1 MKKYSIILVAS
12 MMATAAMAQKLTPQ
26 QEHEFFHKAYE
37 VINTYR
43 KAAPL
48 SDEREE
54 ARFMDL
60 YESSDIQVFN
70 DLMGLNY
77 EPTLPVKQYVRL
89 LRDAKRQ
96 RVEIRN
102 VRKNK
107 VWVED
112 GTWLMELRFDKRIS
126 FIGLCNTFFDSH
138 RFFKEDYHL
147 MMVLAMEGEGG
158 KCRIRDLKIV
168 GNEDTFR
175 FPTDYKVLVKDE
187 MDVRDDKLQI
197 GRKDGPFANFP
208 NEGQI
213 ILREDVPI
221 YYNKAKVL
229 ERDVEGACDHKIMAD
244 YEDKLWRIR
253 ANGAYALSGFNKLG
267 ENGGITVT
275 GDDEMAFGLDVGFV
289 FPTKKRFFVGIFAGV
304 GLSKNSLTMEFMP
317 TTDDDLSYNAPS
329 TADEDGD
336 PYIRKYEM
344 IGGKGITQTM
354 NASDIAVPVYLDLEY
369 QFQKISIYADLGVK
383 FQTSTGIMTA
393 TTGAYKTWGVY
404 PDYGDLVIGE
414 EGDVTLNGFG
424 THDEIGID
432 EEGITKKMAIDAL
445 FGLGIRLNLNKSLA
459 LDAGIQYQTGGKSW
473 EANPGSIFTYT
484 LEGGDKVNLLRKV
497 GCVRHDALKVA
508 ASIIYKF

>member
-12 MMATAAMAQKLTPQ
+12 MMATTAMAQKLTPQ

-37 VINTYR
+37 VINTYK
-43 KAAPL
+43 KAAAL

-60 YESSDIQVFN
+60 YESSDMKVFN

-77 EPTLPVKQYVRL
+77 EPTLPVKKYVRL

-102 VRKNK
+102 VRKDK

-112 GTWLMELRFDKRIS
+112 GTWLMSVKFDKRLS
-126 FIGLCNTFFDSH
+126 FIGLCSTFFDSY
-138 RFFKEDYHL
+138 RFFNEDYHL

-158 KCRIRDLKIV
+158 KCRIRELKNV
-168 GNEDTFR
+168 DSEDKFR

-187 MDVRDDKLQI
+187 MDERDDKLQI

-213 ILREDVPI
+213 ILRSDVPI
-221 YYNKAKVL
+221 FYNKAKVL
-229 ERDVEGACDHKIMAD
+229 ESDVEGACDHKIMAD

-267 ENGGITVT
+267 DNGGVTVT

-289 FPTKKRFFVGIFAGV
+289 FPTKKRFFVGLFAGV

-317 TTDDDLSYNAPS
+317 TGDDLSYNAPS

-336 PYIRKYEM
+336 AYIRKYEM
-344 IGGKGITQTM
+344 LGEGITQTM

-369 QFQKISIYADLGVK
+369 QFQKVSIYADLGVK

-393 TTGAYKTWGVY
+393 TTGEYKTWGEY
-404 PDYGDLVIGE
+404 PQYGDLVIGK
-414 EGDVTLNGFG
+414 EGDVDLNGFG
-424 THDEIGID
+424 VHDEIGVD
-432 EEGITKKMAIDAL
+432 EEGITKKMAIDGL

-473 EANPGSIFTYT
+473 EANEGSIFSYT
-484 LEGGDKVNLLRKV
+484 LEEGDKVNLLRKV

>member
-1 MKKYSIILVAS
+1 MKKYLIIWVAS
-12 MMATAAMAQKLTPQ
+12 MMATAAMAQKLTPR
-26 QEHEFFHKAYE
+26 QEHELYHKAYE
-37 VINTYR
+37 VINTY
-43 KAAPL
+43 KTAATL
-48 SDEREE
+48 SNEQKKE
-54 ARFMDL
+54 RFMDL
-60 YESSDIQVFN
+60 YENSDLQVFN

-77 EPTLPVKQYVRL
+77 EPALSVKEYIRL
-89 LRDAKRQ
+89 LGKADRQ

-102 VRKNK
+102 VRKDK

-112 GTWLMELRFDKRIS
+112 GTWLMALKFDKRIS
-126 FIGLCNTFFDSH
+126 FIGLCSTFFDSY
-138 RFFKEDYHL
+138 RFFNEDYHL

-158 KCRIRDLKIV
+158 KCRIRELKNV
-168 GNEDTFR
+168 DSEDKFR
-175 FPTDYKVLVKDE
+175 FPEDYKVLVKNELDE
-187 MDVRDDKLQI
+187 RDDKLQI
-197 GRKDGPFANFP
+197 GGKNGSFANFP
-208 NEGQI
+208 NAGQI
-213 ILREDVPI
+213 ILQSDVPI

-229 ERDVEGACDHKIMAD
+229 ESDVEGACDHKIMAD
-244 YEDKLWRIR
+244 YEDKFWRIR

-267 ENGGITVT
+267 DNGGVTVT

-317 TTDDDLSYNAPS
+317 TGDDLSYNAPP

-336 PYIRKYEM
+336 AYIRKYEM
-344 IGGKGITQTM
+344 TGGKGITQTM
-354 NASDIAVPVYLDLEY
+354 NASDIAVPVYIDMEY

-393 TTGAYKTWGVY
+393 TTGQYKTWGEY
-404 PDYGDLVIGE
+404 PQYGDLVIGT
-414 EGDVTLNGFG
+414 DVDLNGFG
-424 THDEIGID
+424 DHNEIGID
-432 EEGITKKMAIDAL
+432 EEGITKKMAIDGL

-459 LDAGIQYQTGGKSW
+459 LDAGMQYQTGGKSW
-473 EANPGSIFTYT
+473 EANPGSIFSYT